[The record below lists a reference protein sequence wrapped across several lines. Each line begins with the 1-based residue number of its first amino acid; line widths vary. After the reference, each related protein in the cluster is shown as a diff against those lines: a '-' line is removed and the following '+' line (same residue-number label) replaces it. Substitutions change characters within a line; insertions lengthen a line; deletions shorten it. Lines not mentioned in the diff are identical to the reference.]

1 MRRST
6 WIYLLL
12 FAVVFGAAYYFNSRP
27 EPVDIAIT
35 PEATSA
41 PIEYIIKPEDG
52 TPSRIYI
59 EAKTGEVVEVA
70 RNEENAWVLILP
82 EEAEADQGSVEA
94 AASQVATIR
103 ILERLDSI
111 APDAVGLD
119 DPDYIIKLGFTS
131 GMERTIEI
139 GVLTPTE
146 RGYYARGEDGKIVV
160 VSKSGVDPL
169 LGLLTAP
176 PYALPT
182 ETPAPTTP

>member
-6 WIYLLL
+6 WVYILL
-12 FAVVFGAAYYFNSRP
+12 FVAVFGAAYYFNNRQESTG
-27 EPVDIAIT
+27 ITIT

-52 TPSRIYI
+52 LPTHIHI

-70 RNEENAWVLILP
+70 RNEENAWALILP

-94 AASQVATIR
+94 AASQAATIR
-103 ILERLDSI
+103 ILERLDNI
-111 APDAVGLD
+111 ALDAVGLD
-119 DPDYIIKLGFTS
+119 SPEYIIKLGFA
-131 GMERTIEI
+131 GGVERTIEI

-146 RGYYARGEDGKIVV
+146 RGYYARGEDGKIVIL
-160 VSKSGVDPL
+160 SKGAVDPL

-176 PYALPT
+176 PYAPQT
-182 ETPAPTTP
+182 ETPAPATP